1 MATTNLN
8 VRVDEEVKKDVEEI
22 LDEIGLNM
30 STAINVFLKKII
42 RDGGIPFSLKVEQP
56 NKETLEAFKEVEEMK
71 KHPEQYKGYSD
82 IDEMMRDLLT

>member
-8 VRVDEEVKKDVEEI
+8 VRVDEDVKRNVEEI

-42 RDGGIPFSLKVEQP
+42 HDGGIPFSLKVEQP
-56 NKETLEAFKEVEEMK
+56 NRETLEAFAEVEEMK
-71 KHPEQYKGYSD
+71 KHPEKYKGYND
-82 IDEMMRDLLT
+82 IDEMMRDLLK